1 MKTPE
6 MPPLKAIFMEVP
18 LSTQT
23 RRPRDEVACESP
35 LLILGVHST
44 FIRPLVK
51 QNITALLFSTQHA
64 ERTLSNHVILLY

>member
-35 LLILGVHST
+35 LLILGFHST
-44 FIRPLVK
+44 FIIPLVK
-51 QNITALLFSTQHA
+51 QNITFILYST
-64 ERTLSNHVILLY
+64 RRKDFK